1 MVFIEVNN
9 FFPYFLFILMRQRPI
24 NMTKT
29 AISPPRVSLHNGLYG
44 FYGFF
49 SPSDTNYREAK
60 KIRKIRI
67 IR

>member
-29 AISPPRVSLHNGLYG
+29 AISPPRVSLFQRIPLL
-44 FYGFF
+44 FLQRIFLFF
-49 SPSDTNYREAK
+49 TTDYTDYTDFFASR
-60 KIRKIRI
+60 
-67 IR
+67 